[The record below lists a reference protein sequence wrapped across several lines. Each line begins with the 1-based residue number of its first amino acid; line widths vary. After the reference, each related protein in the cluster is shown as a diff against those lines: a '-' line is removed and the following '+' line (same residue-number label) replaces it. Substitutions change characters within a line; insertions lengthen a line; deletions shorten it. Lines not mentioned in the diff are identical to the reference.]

1 MMKKL
6 FFAFCVLLA
15 VVGCR
20 NEEELL
26 DEYYDN
32 DEEEYNP
39 EETDTIA
46 YPDWSELTH
55 SKNVL
60 PNFDLVFAEGKVH
73 RIDITMTAASWNAM
87 WDDLDDN
94 MNSSSS
100 GPGGNFGGN
109 MGGGGDVSVVDFTPI
124 WVPCTI
130 TYDDTDWYEVG
141 VRFKGNSSLSSAY
154 SSNVKKLSMKLDF
167 DEYEDD
173 YPALKNQ
180 RFYGFKQLNL
190 NNNYNDNSFMR
201 EKVVSDLFREF
212 GLAAAHTAFCEVWVD
227 YGSGS
232 KYFGLYTLLEEV
244 DDTVID
250 YQFADGSGNLYKPE
264 DDAAQFKSGSYD
276 TEEFYLKTNLT
287 TCDYSDV
294 RALYDAINASG
305 RTSNQASWMSAV
317 ESAFDVDVFMKWLA
331 VNSTVQ
337 NWDTYGNM
345 AHNYFIYNN
354 PSTGQLTWIPWDNN
368 EALQSGGG
376 QSSSIEPSSM
386 SRVSSSWPLISY
398 LIAIDDYKALYD
410 GYLRDFIDNYF
421 TSDIMTA
428 RYTAYS
434 DLIKQYA
441 YDEVSGYTF
450 LNSDA
455 SFDAA
460 ITTLKS
466 HVSSRYTTVN
476 SYLQ

>member
-1 MMKKL
+1 MKKL
-6 FFAFCVLLA
+6 FFAFCVVLA

-26 DEYYDN
+26 EQYYDN

-39 EETDTIA
+39 EDADTEA

-55 SKNVL
+55 SKNVS

-73 RIDITMTAASWNAM
+73 RIDITMTAENWNAM

-94 MNSSSS
+94 MGSSSS
-100 GPGGNFGGN
+100 GPGGGMGGN
-109 MGGGGDVSVVDFTPI
+109 MGGGSVSVVDFTPI

-130 TYDDTDWYEVG
+130 TYEDTDWYEVG

-167 DEYEDD
+167 DEFEDD

-212 GLAAAHTAFCEVWVD
+212 GLAAARTAFCEVWLD

-264 DDAAQFKSGSYD
+264 DDAAQFNSGSYD
-276 TEEFYLKTNLT
+276 TEEFNLKTNLT

-305 RTSNQASWMSAV
+305 RTSNQASWMSGV

-368 EALQSGGG
+368 EALQSGSG
-376 QSSSIEPSSM
+376 QYSSIEPSSM

-398 LIAIDDYKALYD
+398 LIAIDEYKALYD
-410 GYLRDFIDNYF
+410 DYLRDFIDNYF

-428 RYTAYS
+428 RYTTYS

-450 LNSDA
+450 LSSDA

-476 SYLQ
+476 SYLK